1 MIPRLSFNSDWGF
14 EMSSKLLHEMSPRE
28 LASRIRK
35 FPEAAPISDEFEA
48 ELKKIGMSD
57 IDRRWYTT
65 QKEHWL
71 GWLSEYDGPG
81 YYGRQS
87 SDGKDA
93 KYVYNHIM
101 NPAMLLW
108 FCEASGAPADKVKAA
123 KDAALSAKR
132 TYPSQS
138 AAIRRL
144 VKWEDV
150 ATCLNSTPH
159 K

>member
-1 MIPRLSFNSDWGF
+1 MGNKNSR
-14 EMSSKLLHEMSPRE
+14 EMSPQE
-28 LASRIRK
+28 LAVRIK
-35 FPEAAPISDEFEA
+35 SLPERAPVCDEFEK

-57 IDRRWYTT
+57 IERRWYTT

-81 YYGRQS
+81 YYGRQT

-101 NPAMLLW
+101 NPEMLLW
-108 FCEASGAPADKVKAA
+108 FCEASGVPADTVRLA

-132 TYPSQS
+132 TYPSHA
-138 AAIRRL
+138 AAIRKVIPWQMIL
-144 VKWEDV
+144 DAFSKIIQ
-150 ATCLNSTPH
+150 
-159 K
+159 